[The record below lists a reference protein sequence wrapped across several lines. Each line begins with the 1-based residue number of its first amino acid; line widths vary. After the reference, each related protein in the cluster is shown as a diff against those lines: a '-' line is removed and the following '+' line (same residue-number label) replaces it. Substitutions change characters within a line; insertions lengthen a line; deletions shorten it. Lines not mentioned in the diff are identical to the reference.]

1 MTGPH
6 HLGEELTAAIT
17 RRFPAST
24 CTYYTVQP
32 ADVDPPPVA

>member
-24 CTYYTVQP
+24 STYSTVQP
-32 ADVDPPPVA
+32 ARPAEIGP